1 MKTLAWYQNDQL
13 WTALS
18 PFLFSSERIH
28 HASVETDQ
36 IVQLLDLKPGDL
48 VLDMCCGQ
56 GRFALELARRGF
68 QVTGVDRTAAFLE
81 VATANAAAFKGHC
94 EFVLDD
100 ALHFCHPETYHA
112 VINLFHS
119 FGYHEQ
125 EDENKQV
132 LQNAYRSL
140 MTGGT
145 LLLDMLSK
153 DQILQTA
160 RSPLRQQVGHLSL
173 VGSRSFDAAN
183 QCVEDRWTLS
193 SGGQRSEFHTSARMY
208 GAEELSAILRSCG
221 FNSVQV
227 RGGLDGRPYAKHEG
241 RLVVIARK

>member
-1 MKTLAWYQNDQL
+1 
-13 WTALS
+13 
-18 PFLFSSERIH
+18 
-28 HASVETDQ
+28 
-36 IVQLLDLKPGDL
+36 
-48 VLDMCCGQ
+48 
-56 GRFALELARRGF
+56 
-68 QVTGVDRTAAFLE
+68 
-81 VATANAAAFKGHC
+81 
-94 EFVLDD
+94 
-100 ALHFCHPETYHA
+100 
-112 VINLFHS
+112 
-119 FGYHEQ
+119 
-125 EDENKQV
+125 
-132 LQNAYRSL
+132 

-183 QCVEDRWTLS
+183 QRVEDRWTLS